1 LSLRHVFA
9 IFESLGSDEVAASLY
24 GSLDAAGVMHA
35 LPLEPGNPNEFERAV
50 ERLVA
55 RLGAGSFDDS
65 VSRGRALRDE
75 EVVREVLDAISALP
89 A

>member
-1 LSLRHVFA
+1 LRHVFA
-9 IFESLGSDEVAASLY
+9 IFEALGNDEVAASLY

-35 LPLEPGNPNEFERAV
+35 LPLEPGNANEFERAV

-55 RLGAGSFDDS
+55 RLGAGRFADAA
-65 VSRGRALRDE
+65 SRGRALRDE